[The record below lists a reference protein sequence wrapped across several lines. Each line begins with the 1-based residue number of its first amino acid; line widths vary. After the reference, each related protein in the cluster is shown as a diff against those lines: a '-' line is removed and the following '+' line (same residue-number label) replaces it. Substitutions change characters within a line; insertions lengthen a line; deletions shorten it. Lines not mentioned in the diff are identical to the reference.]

1 MIVGLILYMLGQG
14 PVKGFAITL
23 IIGIICSFFSAVFIT
38 RVVIEWFSK
47 KGDQSNISFAN
58 KISMNSLNH
67 FHFDFLS
74 KRKMAYIFSGSFM
87 SVGVLAIIFNGLSM
101 GVDFKGGRSYIVSF
115 DQAMETS
122 ALKTQLTEDFNGQG
136 TEVKTFGS
144 NKIVKITTS
153 YLTDDDTDLADKRV
167 KATLI
172 AGLESA
178 TGQTYIAND
187 AAVDANHFSIGSSSK
202 VGATIA
208 DDIKNSSYKSAM
220 IALICIFLYILIR
233 FRKWQFGI
241 GAIVALLHDALFV
254 ISSFAIANLLGISFE
269 VDQVFVAA
277 ILTIIGYSINDTVVC
292 LLYTSPSPRD

>member
-47 KGDQSNISFAN
+47 KGDQSNIRFAN
-58 KISMNSLNH
+58 KISINSLIH
-67 FHFDFLS
+67 FRFDFLS

-136 TEVKTFGS
+136 TEVKTLS
-144 NKIVKITTS
+144 
-153 YLTDDDTDLADKRV
+153 
-167 KATLI
+167 LI
-172 AGLESA
+172 H
-178 TGQTYIAND
+178 I
-187 AAVDANHFSIGSSSK
+187 
-202 VGATIA
+202 
-208 DDIKNSSYKSAM
+208 
-220 IALICIFLYILIR
+220 
-233 FRKWQFGI
+233 
-241 GAIVALLHDALFV
+241 
-254 ISSFAIANLLGISFE
+254 
-269 VDQVFVAA
+269 
-277 ILTIIGYSINDTVVC
+277 
-292 LLYTSPSPRD
+292 